1 MVALVAEGCAVV
13 ARAPA
18 LLWDVQIPLAVEG
31 DPVLRPRRLVAPL
44 ARHLIKGSRW
54 YLLHCLATQD
64 STPEIYVIMRT
75 FYAVVKCHYVPRL
88 EVSLCKE
95 SLAGYRGGQ
104 RRLSHLHPRSLVLV
118 AKHRLSRH
126 YPEQRI
132 VSLNFSTPKN
142 QLNI

>member
-1 MVALVAEGCAVV
+1 MAEGCAVV

-64 STPEIYVIMRT
+64 LTPEIYVRGRIHLKSSISHI
-75 FYAVVKCHYVPRL
+75 YATSWWTASSILHMKAMHVPFHMGYVEMICSKRL
-88 EVSLCKE
+88 QSD
-95 SLAGYRGGQ
+95 R
-104 RRLSHLHPRSLVLV
+104 
-118 AKHRLSRH
+118 
-126 YPEQRI
+126 
-132 VSLNFSTPKN
+132 PK
-142 QLNI
+142 